1 MVRLS
6 CGDMPKDAFTSLSQL
21 TILCEWSLGPF
32 LLMFAL
38 CMSGLLLS
46 RNLADSCSLKTHA

>member
-6 CGDMPKDAFTSLSQL
+6 CGDMPEDALTSLSQL
-21 TILCEWSLGPF
+21 TVLCAWSLGPF

-38 CMSGLLLS
+38 SMSGLLLS
-46 RNLADSCSLKTHA
+46 RILADSCSLKTHA